1 MGFSNLGKI
10 QFILFAVFLCLY
22 LIILSGNITIA
33 TVICL
38 DCSLCILM
46 YFFLGI
52 LSISETCY
60 TFVILPKMLINL
72 LSLLWTISFI
82 NCATQ
87 MFFFLGFAVTNCM
100 LLGIM
105 GYDCFVVICHPLQYS
120 ILMSWQVCGQLAAT
134 WESFGLQGDPASP
147 FWRRSALGFLWREWC
162 WSWNSSTLATSWE

>member
-1 MGFSNLGKI
+1 MGFSNLGEI

-22 LIILSGNITIA
+22 LIILSGNITIV

-38 DCSLCILM
+38 DHSLHIPM

-52 LSISETCY
+52 LSISETWY

-72 LSLLWTISFI
+72 LSLLRTISFV

-105 GYDCFVVICHPLQYS
+105 GYDRFVAICHPLRYFV
-120 ILMSWQVCGQLAAT
+120 LMSWQVCGQLAAT
-134 WESFGLQGDPASP
+134 CGVI
-147 FWRRSALGFLWREWC
+147 GFLFSLIRLPLSFWTTFLWPQQD
-162 WSWNSSTLATSWE
+162 

>member
-38 DCSLCILM
+38 DCSLHIPM

-52 LSISETCY
+52 ISISETCY

-72 LSLLWTISFI
+72 LSMFRTISSI

-120 ILMSWQVCGQLAAT
+120 ILMSWEVCGQLAAT
-134 WESFGLQGDPASP
+134 CAVIV
-147 FWRRSALGFLWREWC
+147 FLFVC
-162 WSWNSSTLATSWE
+162 LFSLIGSLLVF